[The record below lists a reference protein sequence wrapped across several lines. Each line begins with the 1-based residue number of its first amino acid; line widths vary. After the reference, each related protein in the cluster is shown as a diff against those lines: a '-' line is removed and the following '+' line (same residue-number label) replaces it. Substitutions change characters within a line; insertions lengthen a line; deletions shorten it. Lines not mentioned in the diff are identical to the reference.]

1 MVSLFFILQYF
12 LYLCIKKTVMLDL
25 EKYRQKLILE
35 NYDFLES
42 KVDWIFKHCN
52 IKFLDSFIGDEM
64 DKLSLVQFSEITR
77 IKYSEVSNV
86 LKGKVK
92 FKDSQQFMWSCCILF
107 HFDEIVGILNTK
119 YVLMDKSF
127 DRELFEKNFEQSLSG
142 YVGFAKDLKRVGE
155 LEQYIEEFK
164 RLSYLIKDDTK

>member
-1 MVSLFFILQYF
+1 
-12 LYLCIKKTVMLDL
+12 MLDL

-77 IKYSEVSNV
+77 IKYSELSNV

-92 FKDSQQFMWSCCILF
+92 FK
-107 HFDEIVGILNTK
+107 
-119 YVLMDKSF
+119 
-127 DRELFEKNFEQSLSG
+127 
-142 YVGFAKDLKRVGE
+142 
-155 LEQYIEEFK
+155 
-164 RLSYLIKDDTK
+164 

>member
-1 MVSLFFILQYF
+1 
-12 LYLCIKKTVMLDL
+12 MLDL

-86 LKGKVK
+86 LKGK
-92 FKDSQQFMWSCCILF
+92 
-107 HFDEIVGILNTK
+107 
-119 YVLMDKSF
+119 
-127 DRELFEKNFEQSLSG
+127 
-142 YVGFAKDLKRVGE
+142 
-155 LEQYIEEFK
+155 
-164 RLSYLIKDDTK
+164 